1 MKATNTMMLRN
12 AWTVAALVAILAAP
26 AAAQST
32 TAAKHD
38 EGTIQ
43 SRGGT
48 TLTNVGGPL
57 AARLRGKPVV
67 VRIHADWCPACKE
80 TEPVLDGVKQKYGDK
95 VSFLTYDVTNAKTAA
110 TAADAAKADG
120 LATFFDATKA
130 ATSTVAVIDPTSGAV
145 IAELYND
152 TEAADYTKAID
163 QALKRAK

>member
-1 MKATNTMMLRN
+1 MKLRN
-12 AWTVAALVAILAAP
+12 AWTIAALVALSAAP

-32 TAAKHD
+32 AAAAKHD

-48 TLTNVGGPL
+48 ALANVGGPL
-57 AARLRGKPVV
+57 ATRLQGRPVV

-95 VSFLTYDVTNAKTAA
+95 VSFVTFDVTNAKTAA

-130 ATSTVAVIDPTSGAV
+130 ATSTVVVIDPKSGAV

-152 TEAADYTKAID
+152 TEVADYTKAID
-163 QALKRAK
+163 RALKRAK